1 MTKIGCEKLAKFS
14 CILPYSEHIQ
24 VTQTRIEE
32 LYARLKELSSEREDK
47 LDEHLK
53 LFQFSREVEDLE
65 SWIADRE
72 LVALSQDIG
81 QV

>member
-1 MTKIGCEKLAKFS
+1 M
-14 CILPYSEHIQ
+14 
-24 VTQTRIEE
+24 TQTRIEE